1 MSAKSSY
8 AVQQLISKLKNPD
21 ADLRFMA
28 LQDLLSESRQPGFGI
43 DEATEYQLVDQV
55 LGLVN
60 DANGEVKS
68 QAVKTLATLVPLL
81 SPSRHAVLI
90 DRLVQFTSSADE
102 GVRDIASLGLKMVVA
117 EVTPASQLA
126 GTVCSKLAPEVVK
139 QLNDSSSSAELVL
152 DSLDLLSDILTRFS
166 STLAP
171 NTALQSS
178 ILKACTPLLSAPR
191 AAVRKRAVST
201 LAVLISSTSAPSST
215 SSSSA
220 SASAASSALLTSLLD
235 STLLP
240 SLRAPSASGSL
251 SANESLR
258 TSISLASALA
268 RAAPAQLGPRVGEV
282 VPLVLEGSKREDD
295 EGKEGVL
302 QCLESLTLKLP
313 AETGAYLNAVV
324 DKATELLRYDPNFG
338 GGEDEDEEMEEAE
351 EGGDEDEFDDEF
363 EDEYDDEDDTSW
375 KVRRSATKLL
385 TSIVSTRPDLLSSFY
400 KTVSPALIAR
410 FGDREETVR
419 VEVWATYTALLR
431 QTRALVRP
439 SSVTGVGAGGVG
451 GAMTPPGGAS
461 PRGNGSLKRKRSD
474 DRMDTEEGPLSQLN
488 AQTPQIVKS
497 IVKQLG
503 AAKALPTRQAA
514 FVLLHELIAV
524 LDGGLETQIPALV
537 ARVEASM
544 KTADS
549 GLSGAATALKIE
561 VLAFLARFFR
571 THHVKT
577 FADELPRLTP
587 LVCAAIADRF
597 NKIAAEAF
605 VTAAELVKVLRPVPS
620 RSSSNTTAAAPVP
633 AAYTPHLAAL
643 YQSTMDKLAG
653 SDADE
658 DVKGKGILTLG
669 TLLFHAGDSLP
680 ADGALEAALTF
691 LRDRLKNEVQRVV
704 AVRTVGVVAA
714 SPVLGKGNPTVD
726 AWAAAC
732 LPDVSALLRKVHRP
746 LKVAAFDALDAL
758 LERAGPGAVDAAAA
772 QAILADLTPLLGSSS
787 GGGASSSEGADVN
800 LLPHALTTLATLLTV
815 SPSASSALST
825 GGGGGAQGPLA
836 RILTDLVPSPLIQG
850 PSLDALLKF
859 FAAAV
864 RAGVDP
870 KGLIQQLGQAGDVG
884 ATKGGAGVE
893 GEEEAVHAAATA
905 GRCVGVVVR
914 EAPQEADGVVK
925 DAEKVIK
932 SSKSSP
938 SQLLLAL
945 LTLGE
950 VGRVIDFAAHKATF
964 AKVVDHFAASSEDV
978 RRAAA
983 FAAGNIAVGN
993 TSVFL
998 PAILE
1003 LIEGDD
1009 KKRYLALQALKEVII
1024 HSSPDALASISDTLW
1039 TPLFDN
1045 CEAQEEGTRN
1055 VAADCLGQLTVL
1067 NPAKYLPQLQAR
1079 LGADSRHTRATVI
1092 AALRFTFT
1100 NDSSTYDE
1108 LLAPLIGEFF
1118 KLMQDSD
1125 LGVRRLALSSLNS
1138 AAHNKP
1144 HLVRP
1149 HLDTL
1154 LPELYAQ
1161 TEVDESLIRIVEMGP
1176 FKHKV
1181 DDGLDVRKAA
1191 YECMHTLV
1199 DACREQIDLAAY
1211 LARVIEGLKDEEEVK
1226 KLCYVMLVKLAQV
1239 APTAVQQRL
1248 DDTVPPFTEVFGI
1261 VLKDTATKQEAERTL
1276 ELQRSAIRC
1285 IAVLNRLASTASTPK
1300 FATFI
1305 SSQIANGKMASEF
1318 KESTRQSQAVAMDL
1332 D

>member
-1 MSAKSSY
+1 MAAKNSY
-8 AVQQLISKLKNPD
+8 AIQQLLAKLKNPD

-28 LQDLLSESRQPGFGI
+28 LQDLLAESRQVGFGI

-55 LGLVN
+55 LALVN
-60 DANGEVKS
+60 DVNGEVKS

-81 SPSRHAVLI
+81 SPTRHATLI
-90 DRLVQFTSSADE
+90 DRLVQFTSSSDE

-117 EVTPASQLA
+117 EVQPGTTLA
-126 GTVCSKLAPEVVK
+126 GTVCTKLAPEVVR
-139 QLNDSSSSAELVL
+139 QLNDSSSSAELLL
-152 DSLDLLSDILTRFS
+152 DSLDLLTDILTRFS
-166 STLAP
+166 STLSP
-171 NTALQSS
+171 NTSLQSS
-178 ILKACTPLLSAPR
+178 ILKAVTPLLSAPR

-201 LAVLISSTSAPSST
+201 LATLISATSSAPSS
-215 SSSSA
+215 A
-220 SASAASSALLTSLLD
+220 ALLSSLLND
-235 STLLP
+235 TLLP
-240 SLRAPSASGSL
+240 ALRDPTASGSV
-251 SANESLR
+251 SANEQLR
-258 TSISLASALA
+258 TSILLASALA
-268 RAAPAQLGPRVGEV
+268 RAAPLQLGPRVGEV
-282 VPLVLEGSKREDD
+282 IPLVLEGSKREDD

-313 AETGAYLNAVV
+313 AETGPYLNTIV
-324 DKATELLRYDPNFG
+324 DKATELLKYDPNFG
-338 GGEDEDEEMEEAE
+338 GAEDEDEEMGDGEDEDG
-351 EGGDEDEFDDEF
+351 EGDDEFDDEF

-385 TSIVSTRPDLLSSFY
+385 ASIVSTRPDLLASFY

-431 QTRALVRP
+431 QTRSLVKP

-451 GAMTPPGGAS
+451 GAMTPSGGRS
-461 PRGNGSLKRKRSD
+461 PRNATLKRKRSD
-474 DRMDTEEGPLSQLN
+474 ERMDTEEGPLPQLN
-488 AQTPQIVKS
+488 AQTPHIVKS

-524 LDGGLETQIPALV
+524 LDGGLETQIPTLV
-537 ARVEASM
+537 TRIETSM

-577 FADELPRLTP
+577 FADELGRVTP
-587 LVCAAIADRF
+587 LVTAALGDRF

-605 VTAAELVKVLRPVPS
+605 ITAAELVKVLRPVPS
-620 RSSSNTTAAAPVP
+620 RSSGTAPAPVP
-633 AAYTPHLAAL
+633 APYVQHLTAI
-643 YQSTMDKLAG
+643 YQATMDKLAG
-653 SDADE
+653 SEADE
-658 DVKGKGILTLG
+658 EVKGKGIQTLG
-669 TLLFHAGDSLP
+669 TLLYGAGDALDSS
-680 ADGALEAALTF
+680 ALETGFAF
-691 LRDRLKNEVQRVV
+691 LKDRLKNEVQRVV
-704 AVRTVGVVAA
+704 AVRTVGLVAS
-714 SPVLGKGNPTVD
+714 SPVLGKGNDTVD
-726 AWAAAC
+726 AWTAAC

-746 LKVAAFDALDAL
+746 LKVAAFEALDSL
-758 LERAGPGAVDAAAA
+758 LERAGAEGSVDDATAE
-772 QAILADLTPLLGSSS
+772 AILADLTPLLGGS
-787 GGGASSSEGADVN
+787 GSGSSEGADVN

-815 SPSASSALST
+815 SPTLTSSSTLSST
-825 GGGGGAQGPLA
+825 LS
-836 RILTDLVPSPLIQG
+836 RILSELVPSPLVQG

-864 RAGVDP
+864 KAGVEAN
-870 KGLIQQLGQAGDVG
+870 GLIQKLGEAGKKAAAVNG
-884 ATKGGAGVE
+884 KGAGMVE
-893 GEEEAVHAAATA
+893 GEEEGVHAAATA

-914 EAPQEADGVVK
+914 EAPGEADAVIKEAG
-925 DAEKVIK
+925 KVIK
-932 SSKSSP
+932 SPKSAP
-938 SQLLLAL
+938 AQLLLAL

-950 VGRVIDFAAHKATF
+950 VGRVVDFASHDAVF
-964 AKVVDHFAASSEDV
+964 SKVVEHFTASSEDV
-978 RRAAA
+978 RRSAA

-998 PAILE
+998 PAILD
-1003 LIEGDD
+1003 LIKADD

-1161 TEVDESLIRIVEMGP
+1161 TEIDASLIRIVEMGP

-1211 LARVIEGLKDEEEVK
+1211 LGRVIEGLKDEEEVK

-1239 APTAVQQRL
+1239 APAVVQQRL
-1248 DDTVPPFTEVFGI
+1248 DDTVQPFAEVFGI

-1285 IAVLNRLASTASTPK
+1285 IAVLNRLASAATTPK

-1305 SSQIANGKMASEF
+1305 STQIANGKMASEF
-1318 KESTRQSQAVAMDL
+1318 KESTRQSQAVAMDI

>member
-1 MSAKSSY
+1 MAAKSSY
-8 AVQQLISKLKNPD
+8 AVQQLIAKLKNPD

-28 LQDLLSESRQPGFGI
+28 LQDLLSEAKQPGFGI

-55 LGLVN
+55 LELVN

-68 QAVKTLATLVPLL
+68 QAVKTLATLVPHLA
-81 SPSRHAVLI
+81 PSRHATLI
-90 DRLVQFTSSADE
+90 DRLVQFTASKDDS
-102 GVRDIASLGLKMVVA
+102 VRDIASLGLKMVVA
-117 EVTPASQLA
+117 EVQPGSALA
-126 GTVCSKLAPEVVK
+126 QTCCSKLAPEVVK

-166 STLAP
+166 STLTSNP
-171 NTALQSS
+171 ALQTS
-178 ILKACTPLLSAPR
+178 ILRACVPLLSNGR
-191 AAVRKRAVST
+191 AAVRKRTVST
-201 LAVLISSTSAPSST
+201 LAILVSTT
-215 SSSSA
+215 SSSSNA
-220 SASAASSALLTSLLD
+220 GLLGGLMEETV
-235 STLLP
+235 LP
-240 SLRAPSASGSL
+240 SLKGDEA
-251 SANESLR
+251 EKLR
-258 TSISLASALA
+258 TAVSLVGALA
-268 RAAPAQLGPRVGEV
+268 RAAPAMLGPRVGEV
-282 VPLVLEGSKREDD
+282 VPLVLRASEKDDD

-302 QCLESLTLKLP
+302 QCLESLALKCP
-313 AETGAYLNAVV
+313 TETGPHLSSII
-324 DKATELLRYDPNFG
+324 DKATELLKYDPNYAG
-338 GGEDEDEEMEEAE
+338 GDDEDEEMGDAGEDEDEEFE
-351 EGGDEDEFDDEF
+351 DEF

-385 TSIVSTRPDLLSSFY
+385 TSIISTRPDLLGSFY

-419 VEVWATYTALLR
+419 VEVWATYTALLK

-439 SSVTGVGAGGVG
+439 AGIAAGT
-451 GAMTPPGGAS
+451 ATPYGGAS
-461 PRGNGSLKRKRSD
+461 PRNNHLKRKRSD

-488 AQTPQIVKS
+488 AQTPAIVKS
-497 IVKQLG
+497 IVKQLT
-503 AAKALPTRQAA
+503 AKSLATRQAG

-524 LDGGLETQIPALV
+524 LDGGLESQIPALV
-537 ARVEASM
+537 QRVETAL
-544 KTADS
+544 KTSDS

-577 FADELPRLTP
+577 FSDELGRLVP
-587 LVCAAIADRF
+587 LVAASISDRF
-597 NKIAAEAF
+597 NKIASEAF
-605 VTAAELVKVLRPVPS
+605 LTASELIKVLRPVS
-620 RSSSNTTAAAPVP
+620 LSSGTVTALPP
-633 AAYTPHLAAL
+633 AYTAHLSSL
-643 YQSTMDKLAG
+643 YQATMGKLQG

-658 DVKGKGILTLG
+658 DVKGKGIQTLG
-669 TLLFHAGDSLP
+669 TLLFHAGDQAAGDLDS
-680 ADGALEAALTF
+680 ALAF

-704 AVRTVGVVAA
+704 AVRTVGLVAR
-714 SPVLGKGNPTVD
+714 SPVLKPGEPATAAVD
-726 AWAAAC
+726 EWAAAC
-732 LPDVSALLRKVHRP
+732 LPEVSALLRKVHRP
-746 LKVAAFDALDAL
+746 LKVAAFEALDAL
-758 LERAGPGAVDAAAA
+758 LERAGPKGVDKSTVS
-772 QAILADLTPLLGSSS
+772 AILSDLVPLL
-787 GGGASSSEGADVN
+787 GGGASSGGNGTATTAGEADVN
-800 LLPHALTTLATLLTV
+800 LLPHALSTLATLLSV
-815 SPSASSALST
+815 SPSTAAGPIQSTAL
-825 GGGGGAQGPLA
+825 P
-836 RILTDLVPSPLIQG
+836 RIFSELVPSPLIQG

-864 RAGVDP
+864 KAGVTAREVI
-870 KGLIQQLGQAGDVG
+870 GQLGQA
-884 ATKGGAGVE
+884 AAGGAE
-893 GEEEAVHAAATA
+893 DEVHAAATA
-905 GRCVGVVVR
+905 GRAVGVVVR
-914 EAPQEADGVVK
+914 EAPGEADAVIKDSAKVV
-925 DAEKVIK
+925 K

-938 SQLLLAL
+938 AQLLLAL

-950 VGRVIDFAAHKATF
+950 VGRVVDFGAHAATF
-964 AKVVDHFAASSEDV
+964 SKIVDHFSTENEDV

-993 TSVFL
+993 TDKFL

-1003 LIEGDD
+1003 LIEADD

-1079 LGADSRHTRATVI
+1079 LASDSRHTRATVI

-1118 KLMQDSD
+1118 KLMQDQD

-1161 TEVDESLIRIVEMGP
+1161 TVIDESLIRIVEMGP

-1181 DDGLDVRKAA
+1181 DDGLDVRKTA

-1199 DACREQIDLAAY
+1199 ETCREQVELGAY
-1211 LARVIEGLKDEEEVK
+1211 LGRVLEGLKDEEEVK

-1248 DDTVPPFTEVFGI
+1248 DDTVQPFADVFGV
-1261 VLKDTATKQEAERTL
+1261 VLKETATKQEAERTL
-1276 ELQRSAIRC
+1276 ELQKSAIRC
-1285 IAVLNRLASTASTPK
+1285 LAVLNRLADSATTPK
-1300 FATFI
+1300 FSNFI
-1305 SSQIANGKMASEF
+1305 STQVATGKMAVEF
-1318 KESTRQSQAVAMDL
+1318 KEANRQSQAVAMDL